1 MNDHLTSNTDTVYGQ
16 TNVLN
21 HKYYLSMCVAAPYIR
36 GIVGKL
42 IPTRRRTV
50 QVKLH
55 IPTRCTPEARFF
67 HGVNKTWKSFPKEQL
82 YSKRQ
87 SKTFSIVSF

>member
-1 MNDHLTSNTDTVYGQ
+1 
-16 TNVLN
+16 
-21 HKYYLSMCVAAPYIR
+21 MCVAAFYIR
-36 GIVGKL
+36 GIVEKL

-55 IPTRCTPEARFF
+55 VPTRYTPEAHFF

-82 YSKRQ
+82 YSKRKSQ
-87 SKTFSIVSF
+87 TFVIVSFYSHN